1 MRPYLRLLAVGL
13 AALLLVPA
21 GAAPVHAQSFS
32 TNQRSE
38 IEQIVKE
45 YLLSH
50 PELLQD
56 VMAELEKR
64 QTTAEEERHR
74 TAVKENEMTS
84 SALFWPDWRST
95 LRPRVT
101 LRGES

>member
-1 MRPYLRLLAVGL
+1 MRGSLHLLAAGL

-21 GAAPVHAQSFS
+21 GAAPVYAQSFS

-50 PELLQD
+50 PELMQD

-64 QTTAEEERHR
+64 TRQGGLEEKAARKKDR
-74 TAVKENEMTS
+74 
-84 SALFWPDWRST
+84 
-95 LRPRVT
+95 
-101 LRGES
+101 